1 MGTTADVLAEIR
13 ADIDAD
19 HDALT
24 EARTRLALVRDAGSS
39 FYGALRTYQ
48 SGSLAVHTM
57 NGPVSDG
64 DGGLVLDR
72 RCYPRL
78 GPEGDNES
86 PLEVVEDLCTL
97 IGPIIRETY
106 PKARI
111 NTSKRGPMV
120 TFAEPV
126 NDQNPTVDLV
136 VALTRKEGNGLWIP
150 NLTKN
155 TWEPSDPE
163 AHVALLNSGTASF
176 RSTRRKVIRLAKAWN
191 KQYATP
197 GVSSF
202 MLSVWAYE
210 FMEPGM
216 GIPAGL
222 HALFEGAANR
232 LESRQAT
239 PDPAGVSANLKLLLP
254 ADKVRPRLRKAAD
267 AVAEAMSN
275 EGDEQKVRAALAKIF
290 WKYIDNPASEGL
302 ATAAGALSNRL
313 PVTTAALG
321 LSGVAATIPPTRSFG
336 GNR

>member
-1 MGTTADVLAEIR
+1 
-13 ADIDAD
+13 
-19 HDALT
+19 
-24 EARTRLALVRDAGSS
+24 
-39 FYGALRTYQ
+39 
-48 SGSLAVHTM
+48 
-57 NGPVSDG
+57 
-64 DGGLVLDR
+64 
-72 RCYPRL
+72 
-78 GPEGDNES
+78 
-86 PLEVVEDLCTL
+86 
-97 IGPIIRETY
+97 
-106 PKARI
+106 
-111 NTSKRGPMV
+111 MV

-232 LESRQAT
+232 LESPQAT
-239 PDPAGVSANLKLLLP
+239 PDPVGASANLKLLLP

-267 AVAEAMSN
+267 AVAKAMGN
-275 EGDEQKVRAALAKIF
+275 EGDEQKVRAALAQIF
-290 WKYIDNPASEGL
+290 WKYIDAPASEGL
-302 ATAAGALSNRL
+302 AAAAGALSHGL
-313 PVTTAALG
+313 PVTTAVLG